1 MKSIKLPLAFALSLP
16 LLFNSCSEGKKE
28 VEYTEEER
36 IADSLKMASTQK
48 VFYSIPSPLETSM
61 FLKELGIGFDKSSLN
76 PPENKDKYSTTSKKA
91 LNLGVYGAN
100 LGYVSIYDKTQEAM
114 QYLKATESLANDLG
128 LSHVFT
134 VENIEKFES
143 SLNNK
148 DNMVSLISDTYLEI
162 DIFLKEND
170 REALSALTI
179 AGGWIEG
186 LFIATDIE
194 EKLRGKK
201 NHEKMFD
208 IILDQQTALDN
219 LVLLTGSYQN
229 NDELTTLN
237 KQLLD
242 LKAIFDNV
250 VVDIDNEV
258 KVDESTG
265 TATIGGTSTSTATQ
279 KDLEAIGLKVKEI
292 RNSITSF

>member
-1 MKSIKLPLAFALSLP
+1 MKSIKLPLVFALSLP
-16 LLFNSCSEGKKE
+16 LLFQSCSEGTKE

-48 VFYSIPSPLETSM
+48 VFYSIPSPLETSL

-134 VENIEKFES
+134 VENIERFEN

-148 DNMVSLISDTYLEI
+148 ENMVALISDTYLEI

-179 AGGWIEG
+179 AGGWVEG
-186 LFIATDIE
+186 LFIAVDIE

-201 NHEKMFD
+201 NHDQMFD
-208 IILDQQTALDN
+208 IILDQQKAL
-219 LVLLTGSYQN
+219 
-229 NDELTTLN
+229 
-237 KQLLD
+237 
-242 LKAIFDNV
+242 
-250 VVDIDNEV
+250 
-258 KVDESTG
+258 
-265 TATIGGTSTSTATQ
+265 
-279 KDLEAIGLKVKEI
+279 KDLTQTDEGII
-292 RNSITSF
+292 